1 MKQLG
6 EIIKELRKRRGLTPK
21 DLARSAGVHFS
32 EIYRIEHGQRFPRA
46 QTLKKLAKPLGIS
59 EIELFKLAGFLSE
72 DESEVQIFKLA
83 GLLP

>member
-6 EIIKELRKRRGLTPK
+6 ETIRKLRKRRGLTPK

-32 EIYRIEHGQRFPRA
+32 EIYRIEHGQRFPKA

-59 EIELFKLAGFLSE
+59 EIALFKLAGFLSE
-72 DESEVQIFKLA
+72 DGSEVKIFRIA
-83 GLLP
+83 GLIE